1 MDKLNFSNLNVNEIN
16 AILNKLTPEEKE
28 LALSVLNEYA
38 NEGHS
43 NTLDAIILEDYA
55 EIPVDIET
63 FVDSND
69 YLGYAWH
76 DAEGKSKLYPYWRK
90 ELKKLFPDNITTS
103 VNNTILSGSRG
114 RGKSEIAC
122 LILAYLLH
130 RVLCLKD
137 PVAYFNLKPT
147 EKIVFAFMNIKLE
160 LAEEIALS
168 KFQNTIQS
176 SPWFMNHGYLEGRSK
191 KIWYPQKYKGQ
202 IAIDIKIGSQSD
214 DLIGLPI
221 YACFF
226 DEISFIKNKDV
237 EKQKEKANDMIDT
250 AIGGMKTRF
259 VHKGKNP
266 TMLIL
271 ASSKRS
277 DKSFLEEHM
286 KKKLKSEKTN
296 VYISDGSVWEVKPKG
311 TYKDETF
318 AVAVGNKFL
327 TSIILPEG
335 ADEKEYRLKGY
346 VKIIHPPIDFKAD
359 FIDDIDR
366 ALCDFAGISSSS
378 LTKYIS
384 GQAVSEVINT
394 TLQNAFTNEILTIG
408 TGPEDREVQYYHF
421 FDKSRIPREL
431 LSKPLFIHLDM
442 SLTGDKTGIAGVFI
456 KGKKTSVDPDL
467 QDRDL
472 FYTLGFAVSI
482 KAPKGRQI
490 SFEKNRNFI
499 RWLKDQGFIIKGI
512 SCDTYQSA
520 DLQQILKAEGFP
532 IETLSVDRVGTN
544 QICIPYQSFKSAIYE
559 KRIELFEDELLIE
572 EVTNLERNN
581 DTGKIDH
588 PDGGCFTGD
597 TKVKL
602 TDGRSLSFLELVDE
616 YKQGKT
622 NYVYSMNLESRK
634 IEPKRIVK
642 AWKTLE
648 NQPLVRITL
657 DNGESIEC
665 TLNHKF
671 MLKNGEYMEAQELL
685 PGDSLMPLYGSHE
698 VMMLQFISKKA
709 DVYDIEVED
718 NHNFALHAGIFVHN
732 SKDKSDA
739 VCGAV
744 YTASQYA
751 EEFAYRYG
759 ESEALKLTVELN
771 SSDYSSSDHEQIT
784 LAWEEELKRIN
795 GTFSSMK
802 SQDTINANNSF
813 DPTENYSLWNDDIIM

>member
-1 MDKLNFSNLNVNEIN
+1 MDKLNFSKLNVNEIN

-38 NEGHS
+38 SEGHS

-202 IAIDIKIGSQSD
+202 VAIDIKIGSQSD

-221 YACFF
+221 YAAFF

-311 TYKDETF
+311 TYKEETF

-327 TSIILPEG
+327 SSIILPEG
-335 ADEKEYRLKGY
+335 ADEKEYKLKGY

-394 TLQNAFTNEILTIG
+394 TLQNAFTHEILTIG

-421 FDKSRIPREL
+421 FDKARIPREL
-431 LSKPLFIHLDM
+431 WSKPLFIHLDM

-456 KGKKTSVDPDL
+456 KGKKTSVDPNL

-544 QICIPYQSFKSAIYE
+544 QICLPYQSFKSAIYE
-559 KRIELFEDELLIE
+559 KRIEFFEDELLIE
-572 EVTNLERNN
+572 EITNLERNN

-588 PDGGCFTGD
+588 PDGG
-597 TKVKL
+597 
-602 TDGRSLSFLELVDE
+602 
-616 YKQGKT
+616 
-622 NYVYSMNLESRK
+622 
-634 IEPKRIVK
+634 
-642 AWKTLE
+642 
-648 NQPLVRITL
+648 
-657 DNGESIEC
+657 
-665 TLNHKF
+665 
-671 MLKNGEYMEAQELL
+671 
-685 PGDSLMPLYGSHE
+685 
-698 VMMLQFISKKA
+698 
-709 DVYDIEVED
+709 
-718 NHNFALHAGIFVHN
+718 

-759 ESEALKLTVELN
+759 ESEALKLAVELN
-771 SSDYSSSDHEQIT
+771 SNGYSADDHEQIT
-784 LAWEEELKRIN
+784 LAWEEELKRIS

-802 SQDTINANNSF
+802 SQDTVKANNSF
-813 DPTENYSLWNDDIIM
+813 NPTENYSLWNDDIIM

>member
-1 MDKLNFSNLNVNEIN
+1 MKIVKITKVIHDTPKQFYDVIN
-16 AILNKLTPEEKE
+16 ANPYNNFFIATN
-28 LALSVLNEYA
+28 S
-38 NEGHS
+38 
-43 NTLDAIILEDYA
+43 
-55 EIPVDIET
+55 T
-63 FVDSND
+63 FICSHN
-69 YLGYAWH
+69 
-76 DAEGKSKLYPYWRK
+76 
-90 ELKKLFPDNITTS
+90 
-103 VNNTILSGSRG
+103 
-114 RGKSEIAC
+114 
-122 LILAYLLH
+122 
-130 RVLCLKD
+130 
-137 PVAYFNLKPT
+137 
-147 EKIVFAFMNIKLE
+147 
-160 LAEEIALS
+160 
-168 KFQNTIQS
+168 
-176 SPWFMNHGYLEGRSK
+176 
-191 KIWYPQKYKGQ
+191 
-202 IAIDIKIGSQSD
+202 
-214 DLIGLPI
+214 
-221 YACFF
+221 CFF

-346 VKIIHPPIDFKAD
+346 VKIIHPPVYFKAD

-559 KRIELFEDELLIE
+559 KRIEFFEDELLIE
-572 EVTNLERNN
+572 EITNLERNN

-622 NYVYSMNLESRK
+622 NYVYSMNLQSKK

-671 MLKNGEYMEAQELL
+671 MLRNGEYMEAQELL
-685 PGDSLMPLYGSHE
+685 PGDSLMPLNGSHE

-718 NHNFALHAGIFVHN
+718 NHNFALDAGIFVHN

-802 SQDTINANNSF
+802 SQDTVNANNSF
-813 DPTENYSLWNDDIIM
+813 SPTENYSLWNDDIIM